1 MNSKTHNITS
11 KRCTGR
17 SLIATKKIKPDFWFL
32 SKLEIREA
40 LEAQGYKVK
49 EIRKVRYLKHQICI
63 SYQNKQGGT
72 CSGFFSYRIFWRWQN
87 AVERLIKGCST
98 LKEWVLLNYTLQYE
112 FAHYPYPSEM
122 VDIISTA
129 LENRLCRLKA
139 NTTNPDAL
147 TLAFLQVKQQQPIK
161 KPLACIP

>member
-1 MNSKTHNITS
+1 MNTKIHNITS
-11 KRCTGR
+11 KRRPSR

-32 SKLEIREA
+32 SKVEIREA

-63 SYQNKQGGT
+63 SYINKQGGT

-87 AVERLIKGCST
+87 AVERLIKGCFS

-112 FAHYPYPSEM
+112 FSHYPYPGEM
-122 VDIISTA
+122 VDTINAA
-129 LENRLCRLKA
+129 LENRLCILKA
-139 NTTNPDAL
+139 STTNPDAL
-147 TLAFLQVKQQQPIK
+147 TLAFLQVNQEEQIE
-161 KPLACIP
+161 KPLACIS